1 MMLTGV
7 TDTGKTVIISLLTG
21 VNDVL
26 FIIINIEVKKQ
37 RARAR
42 ARMCIMLI
50 FTTVTPVSG

>member
-26 FIIINIEVKKQ
+26 FIIINIEVKNQ